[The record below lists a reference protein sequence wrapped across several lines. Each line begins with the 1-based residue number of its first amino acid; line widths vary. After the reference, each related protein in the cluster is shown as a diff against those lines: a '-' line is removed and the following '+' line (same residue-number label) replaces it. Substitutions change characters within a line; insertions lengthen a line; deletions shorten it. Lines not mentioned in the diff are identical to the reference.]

1 MYDPD
6 EGAVHLDGVE
16 LRSLDLA
23 WLRSQIGYVDQQ
35 PALFDMSVAENVA
48 FGPPPLSTSAAGVDE
63 ALAAVG
69 ASTFVQQLPL
79 GAQTRV
85 GEGGRHLSGGQRQ
98 RLAVAR
104 AIVRS
109 PPVLLWD
116 EATSALDGTSE
127 KLVHQALKATR
138 DGPRNRTAIIV
149 AHRLSSVLCADRVA
163 VLCEGRLRQLGT
175 PQELYGQKDG
185 WFYKNFYASGDDA
198 SLFQ

>member
-1 MYDPD
+1 MHL
-6 EGAVHLDGVE
+6 AQVRLDGAE

-48 FGPPPLSTSAAGVDE
+48 FGPPPTAYSVARVEGALS
-63 ALAAVG
+63 AVG
-69 ASTFVQQLPL
+69 ASSFVQQLPL
-79 GAQTRV
+79 GARTRV
-85 GEGGRHLSGGQRQ
+85 GEGGRQLSGGQRQ

-109 PPVLLWD
+109 PAVLLWD

-127 KLVHQALKATR
+127 KLVHQALTASH
-138 DGPRNRTAIIV
+138 DGRHNRTAVIV

-163 VLCEGRLRQLGT
+163 VLCEGRLTQLGT
-175 PQELYGQKDG
+175 PQELRRQKDG
-185 WFYKNFYASGDDA
+185 WFYKNFYARGGSPDGTNH
-198 SLFQ
+198 S